1 VYLLLH
7 NVSPLAQDERGTLM
21 QQMQELQAQVE
32 AQQTELAQYAQNDP
46 ETLKQL
52 VEATEVRSRRAVVAV
67 GGGDVVVQLAGH
79 TGVAF

>member
-1 VYLLLH
+1 MYLLLH
-7 NVSPLAQDERGTLM
+7 AASHLAQDERGTLM

-52 VEATEVRSRRAVVAV
+52 VEATEVCVP
-67 GGGDVVVQLAGH
+67 DWWWWWW
-79 TGVAF
+79 